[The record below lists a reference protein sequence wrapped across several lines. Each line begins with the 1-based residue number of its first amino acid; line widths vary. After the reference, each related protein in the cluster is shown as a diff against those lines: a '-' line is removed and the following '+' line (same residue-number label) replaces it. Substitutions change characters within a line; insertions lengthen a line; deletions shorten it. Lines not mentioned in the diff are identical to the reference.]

1 MWWEL
6 DKVRTS
12 VWKLKNS
19 LSPEPWRLYSAS
31 NMDGG
36 GIRTGFPWSAEAG
49 SGRRLMRLAQFSH
62 YRSHRDLLGH
72 WFKWFNENR
81 NCL

>member
-6 DKVRTS
+6 DKVSEGGGPEARSPARTS

-36 GIRTGFPWSAEAG
+36 NKDWNSLVCRS
-49 SGRRLMRLAQFSH
+49 RL
-62 YRSHRDLLGH
+62 GETT
-72 WFKWFNENR
+72 NEVSTIQP
-81 NCL
+81 L